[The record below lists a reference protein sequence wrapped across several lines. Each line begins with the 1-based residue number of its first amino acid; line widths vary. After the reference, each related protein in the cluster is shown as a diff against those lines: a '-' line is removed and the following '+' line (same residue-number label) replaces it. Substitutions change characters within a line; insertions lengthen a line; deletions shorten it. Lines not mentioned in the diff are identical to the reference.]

1 MLDSM
6 RIIANGVETN
16 SNGVLFFDS
25 FNYFLRVWETAD
37 YLSGQSAAINAD
49 IDDPIGI
56 TLV

>member
-6 RIIANGVETN
+6 RIIVHGIETN

-37 YLSGQSAAINAD
+37 YLSGQPAAINAD

>member
-1 MLDSM
+1 M
-6 RIIANGVETN
+6 RIIVHGVETN

-37 YLSGQSAAINAD
+37 YLSGQPAAINAD
-49 IDDPIGI
+49 IGDPIGI